1 MKYDLTY
8 SRRDPGHGPGGPRAM
23 PKKKKGKKA
32 KKR

>member
-8 SRRDPGHGPGGPRAM
+8 TRRHPDLGSGGPRAM